1 MNDSVTEIEL
11 IPYDAAKSKTDSDL
25 DRIIFDLDS
34 QIDGFSAKADTLD
47 YIISIASGILC
58 ASLDVLFV
66 GDFDFE
72 RGRRIADD
80 KVNGFVKKTAHL
92 LGCEDDDLTSCVKFL
107 EKKFP
112 IPSDRNTPDFGG
124 GLQHHLRDFAHHPT
138 IVGLIFSLLTQ
149 FTYKS
154 YGTDTSGGFI
164 VVDVPEAG
172 KAFIGDDI
180 PTKIIYGTVTWF
192 FHLVSDVA
200 GSGGTAG
207 FGGGTGIPGP
217 ILSLAKELSALP
229 LFRNMKIGDNS
240 LSVFLSKL
248 FNGTLFAEHDENG
261 RIIRDSLLRLDL
273 RGELGVGIELPRQA
287 VPVIANECIV
297 RTFWFIRRFAEKLRD
312 ADVNSIGGLSAII
325 PDFPK
330 PSEDPTLAR
339 MLTIATGVFTTIDIG
354 AAVITKKYLVA
365 VNFAGVGRFGVA
377 IGQDVSWCLKAR
389 NLKKLR
395 QMYDDIRQNTY
406 RDEDDRIYTRMGR
419 DTMNID
425 RFGLTVGQTE
435 ILYNLEYLKT
445 QNDIDR
451 TKLPVGGERIKELKS
466 KWLREWKDY
475 MTRGFSGFL
484 NNDNAELSWYSAEEL
499 TRKIMESEPDGTWLR
514 LVLLEAMLFEP
525 YFPLSTE
532 TDKKGNEIPSK
543 YYNALQN
550 PVNGYRKTDGDSY
563 LDAFLIWND
572 STKGCV
578 KRFRR
583 CYDRVLFE
591 LNEVMKTVLKS
602 LSITAGVALVTVA
615 TAGAFAPAIAVALV
629 GSNFA
634 GLSGAALTGACL
646 AYLGGGAV
654 AAGGLG
660 MAGGTIAIVG
670 GGAALGIGVG
680 AGVGGVVGMAG
691 LSGKKNVILQSAKLL
706 VAVREIF
713 LNDEHDIAY
722 SDSVYEQYV
731 NNIANIEKELVDL
744 RLHADTADTEEK
756 KKIREMIKRSEETV
770 DAMKIAKKSM
780 EKFVSSFKTGVADK
794 AE

>member
-112 IPSDRNTPDFGG
+112 IPNDRNTPDFGG

-154 YGTDTSGGFI
+154 YGTDIIGGFI

-229 LFRNMKIGDNS
+229 LFRNMKLGDNS

-248 FNGTLFAEHDENG
+248 FNGTLFAEHGENG

-273 RGELGVGIELPRQA
+273 RGELGVGIELSRQA

-339 MLTIATGVFTTIDIG
+339 MLTIATGVFTTIDIV

-406 RDEDDRIYTRMGR
+406 RDEDDRIYTRVGR

-425 RFGLTVGQTE
+425 RFGLTVGQTG

-451 TKLPVGGERIKELKS
+451 TKFPVGGERIKERKS
-466 KWLREWKDY
+466 KWLCEWKDY

-484 NNDNAELSWYSAEEL
+484 NNDNVELSWYSAEEL

-532 TDKKGNEIPSK
+532 TDKKGNEIPSRD
-543 YYNALQN
+543 YNSLQN

-654 AAGGLG
+654 AAGELG
-660 MAGGTIAIVG
+660 MAGGAIAIVG

-691 LSGKKNVILQSAKLL
+691 LAGKKNEILQSARLL

-770 DAMKIAKKSM
+770 DAMKIAKKNM

>member
-1 MNDSVTEIEL
+1 
-11 IPYDAAKSKTDSDL
+11 
-25 DRIIFDLDS
+25 
-34 QIDGFSAKADTLD
+34 
-47 YIISIASGILC
+47 
-58 ASLDVLFV
+58 
-66 GDFDFE
+66 
-72 RGRRIADD
+72 
-80 KVNGFVKKTAHL
+80 
-92 LGCEDDDLTSCVKFL
+92 
-107 EKKFP
+107 
-112 IPSDRNTPDFGG
+112 
-124 GLQHHLRDFAHHPT
+124 
-138 IVGLIFSLLTQ
+138 
-149 FTYKS
+149 
-154 YGTDTSGGFI
+154 
-164 VVDVPEAG
+164 
-172 KAFIGDDI
+172 
-180 PTKIIYGTVTWF
+180 
-192 FHLVSDVA
+192 
-200 GSGGTAG
+200 
-207 FGGGTGIPGP
+207 
-217 ILSLAKELSALP
+217 
-229 LFRNMKIGDNS
+229 MKIGDNS

-261 RIIRDSLLRLDL
+261 RIIRDSLLKLDL
-273 RGELGVGIELPRQA
+273 RGELGVGIELARQA

-297 RTFWFIRRFAEKLRD
+297 RTFWFIRRLAVKLRD

-406 RDEDDRIYTRMGR
+406 RDEDDRIYKRMGH

-451 TKLPVGGERIKELKS
+451 TWILVGGENIKELKS
-466 KWLREWKDY
+466 KWLCEWKDY

-543 YYNALQN
+543 HYNALQN
-550 PVNGYRKTDGDSY
+550 PVNGYRKADGDSY
-563 LDAFLIWND
+563 LDAFLIWNN

-583 CYDRVLFE
+583 CYDKVLFE

-634 GLSGAALTGACL
+634 GLGGAALTGACL

-691 LSGKKNVILQSAKLL
+691 LAGKKNVILQSAKLL

-744 RLHADTADTEEK
+744 RLRADTADTEEK
-756 KKIREMIKRSEETV
+756 KKIREVIKRSEETV

>member
-1 MNDSVTEIEL
+1 MNDSVPEIEL

-34 QIDGFSAKADTLD
+34 QIEGFSAKADTLD

-72 RGRRIADD
+72 RGRGIADD
-80 KVNGFVKKTAHL
+80 KVNGVVKKTAHL
-92 LGCEDDDLTSCVKFL
+92 LGCEDDDLTSGVKFL

-154 YGTDTSGGFI
+154 YGTDIIGGFI
-164 VVDVPEAG
+164 VVDVLDAG

-207 FGGGTGIPGP
+207 FGDGTGIPGP

-248 FNGTLFAEHDENG
+248 FNGTLFAEHGENG
-261 RIIRDSLLRLDL
+261 RIIRDSLMRLDL
-273 RGELGVGIELPRQA
+273 RGELGVGIELSRQA

-297 RTFWFIRRFAEKLRD
+297 RTFWFIRRFAEKLRNS
-312 ADVNSIGGLSAII
+312 DVNSIGGLSAII

-451 TKLPVGGERIKELKS
+451 TWILVGGENIKELKS

-532 TDKKGNEIPSK
+532 TDKKGNKIPSRD
-543 YYNALQN
+543 YNSLQN
-550 PVNGYRKTDGDSY
+550 PVNGYRKTEGDSY

-660 MAGGTIAIVG
+660 MAGGAIAIVG

-680 AGVGGVVGMAG
+680 AGVGGAVGMAG
-691 LSGKKNVILQSAKLL
+691 LAGKKNVILQSAKLL

-731 NNIANIEKELVDL
+731 NNISNIEKELVDL
-744 RLHADTADTEEK
+744 RLRADTADTEEK
-756 KKIREMIKRSEETV
+756 KKIREVIKRSEETV